1 MEKNL
6 ERKRVLRI
14 YQYLIA
20 IICVS
25 PLFELW
31 EFLPS
36 AIFRVVELICL
47 MGTLRT
53 VYLLHKSHSLVVNY
67 KWLYLLFFIDCAFIV
82 FRGDWSSGI
91 KDNVLLIIDKTNT
104 LVYILP
110 FVISFL
116 PNRKYFS
123 DILNVFYKASLIVI
137 PIWILNVNSLVQDD
151 HYAESVGAYLP
162 FFSAF
167 LLGMF
172 RMQTKEKRVVTIC
185 IWAFYF
191 LLMILNARRNVCF
204 SLALYACIAF
214 LFHMRKSS
222 LARFWFI
229 VGGIVLSMWVVNR
242 WEKLTKETFSRM
254 YQRTTEETR
263 GGVEEWFFMDML
275 AQPTSTW
282 IMGKGM
288 TGSYYNP
295 MLDADGAI
303 EKNRPGIETGYL
315 HLVLK
320 GGALLVLFVMIILS
334 IAIIKGLKNQD
345 WIIKYIAII
354 LATYFIDLYTTNPMW
369 YFGVRSV
376 LFWFCVSICYQ
387 SCGKGIQ
394 IQNKIKHTLINK

>member
-1 MEKNL
+1 MEKNF

-36 AIFRVVELICL
+36 AVFRVVELICL

-67 KWLYLLFFIDCAFIV
+67 KWFFILFFIYCAFIV

-91 KDNVLLIIDKTNT
+91 KDNVLLIIDDHNT
-104 LVYILP
+104 LVYLLP
-110 FVISFL
+110 FILLFL

-123 DILNVFYKASLIVI
+123 DIINIFYKASLIVI
-137 PIWILNVNSLVQDD
+137 PIWILNVNNLVQELW
-151 HYAESVGAYLP
+151 YGESVGVYLP

-167 LLGMF
+167 LLGLV

-185 IWAFYF
+185 IWVFYF
-191 LLMILNARRNVCF
+191 LLMVLNARRNVCF
-204 SLALYACIAF
+204 SLALYAAIAY
-214 LFHMRKSS
+214 LFYMRKSY
-222 LARFWFI
+222 LARFWFV
-229 VGGIVLSMWVVNR
+229 VGGLILSMWVVNR

-282 IMGKGM
+282 MMGKGM
-288 TGSYYNP
+288 SGSYFHP
-295 MLDADGAI
+295 MQDEDGAI
-303 EKNRPGIETGYL
+303 ETNRTVVETGYL
-315 HLVLK
+315 HLILK
-320 GGALLVLFVMIILS
+320 GGILLVLFIVTLLS
-334 IAIIKGLKNQD
+334 IAVVKGIRSSD
-345 WIIKYIAII
+345 MSIKYIALI
-354 LATYFIDLYTTNPMW
+354 LLTYFIDFYTTNSICI
-369 YFGVRSV
+369 FGVRSII
-376 LFWFCVSICYQ
+376 LWFGISICFQ
-387 SCGKGIQ
+387 SSVDNLQ
-394 IQNKIKHTLINK
+394 TQNEAKCKLIKR